1 MENKYQRAVTSWML
15 TMLLAF
21 FTVSSLAD
29 EAALYDLAPEGSA
42 FLRIIDLRKS
52 TSDILSL
59 DRLTLRIKGKRLPT
73 AAYCSASEFIY
84 LPAGAYR
91 EEINGIHWKG
101 TLEPDKAYSLVV
113 DNSSVRLLVD
123 YRADNSRRA
132 VLAVYNFS
140 DYSQL
145 SLKTS
150 RSAQSVFDSIP
161 RGESIARAI
170 NPLKSAFAVTDR
182 ADAEGKSLAV
192 TDAMIF
198 QSGVLSSLFIC
209 AGEEGVYTR
218 WADRL
223 GADQW
228 L

>member
-1 MENKYQRAVTSWML
+1 MENKYQRAVTGRML
-15 TMLLAF
+15 TMLLVF

-52 TSDILSL
+52 TSDNLSP
-59 DRLTLRIKGKRLPT
+59 DRLTLRIKDKRLST

-91 EEINGIHWKG
+91 KEINGIHWKG
-101 TLEPDKAYSLVV
+101 ALEPNKAYSLVV
-113 DNSSVRLLVD
+113 DNNSAKLLTD

-140 DYSQL
+140 DYAQL
-145 SLKTS
+145 SLETA
-150 RSAQSVFDSIP
+150 RSAQLVFNSIP
-161 RGESIARAI
+161 QGQSTARAI
-170 NPLKSAFAVTDR
+170 NPLKSAFAVIDQK
-182 ADAEGKSLAV
+182 DIENKSLAV

-198 QSGVLSSLFIC
+198 QPGVLSSLFIC
-209 AGEEGVYTR
+209 ADKEGVYTR
-218 WADRL
+218 WADSL

>member
-1 MENKYQRAVTSWML
+1 MESKYKRAVTGRML

-21 FTVSSLAD
+21 FAVSSLAD

-52 TSDILSL
+52 TSDNLSSN
-59 DRLTLRIKGKRLPT
+59 RLTLRIKNKRLST
-73 AAYCSASEFIY
+73 AAYCSASKFIY
-84 LPAGAYR
+84 LPAGAYH

-101 TLEPDKAYSLVV
+101 ALKPNKAYSLVV
-113 DNSSVRLLVD
+113 DNNSAKLLTD

-145 SLKTS
+145 SLETA
-150 RSAQSVFDSIP
+150 RSAQLVFNSIP
-161 RGESIARAI
+161 QGQSTARAI
-170 NPLKSAFAVTDR
+170 NPLKSAFAVIDQK
-182 ADAEGKSLAV
+182 DIENKSLAV

-198 QSGVLSSLFIC
+198 QPGVLSSLFIC
-209 AGEEGVYTR
+209 ADKEGVYTR
-218 WADRL
+218 WADSL